1 MPQHRTIGQ
10 HASGQLSRAISPD
23 YTSAGVLASQ
33 KNILQPSPAGPVRS
47 QSEYS
52 AAQPQPS
59 SLPVV
64 VKPLPMASEGPAASI
79 HRSADSRSASA
90 ADTTSQVSSTFNNG
104 FPFDPVHRMGPGGSY
119 NGPSIS
125 AAGSDEH
132 STVSYPANRMVQKS
146 ASPAPPVSGSTTPQT
161 LSSTPAQPAMNANQP
176 VPPAVNISQLA
187 NRVYDLLVRRLASEQ
202 QRRGA

>member
-23 YTSAGVLASQ
+23 YTGAEVLASP
-33 KNILQPSPAGPVRS
+33 KNTLQRSPAGLVRS

-52 AAQPQPS
+52 AVQFQPS
-59 SLPVV
+59 PFPVV
-64 VKPLPMASEGPAASI
+64 VKPSPMAAEGPSASI
-79 HRSADSRSASA
+79 HRSADSRSTSSADMASRVP
-90 ADTTSQVSSTFNNG
+90 SVLNIN
-104 FPFDPVHRMGPGGSY
+104 FPTDPVHRMGPGGSY

-132 STVSYPANRMVQKS
+132 STVSYPANRMVQRS